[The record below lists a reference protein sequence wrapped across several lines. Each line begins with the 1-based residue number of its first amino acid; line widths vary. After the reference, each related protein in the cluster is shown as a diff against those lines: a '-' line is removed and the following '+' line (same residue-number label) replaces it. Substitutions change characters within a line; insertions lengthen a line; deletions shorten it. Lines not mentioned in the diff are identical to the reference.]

1 MAPASEPLIGWVD
14 KDVPFRYVE
23 AYRRHGYKFANLNP
37 VSLTEPVAGPELAC
51 SRYGLTPSEAVV
63 TPGQGEVSVARL
75 TEVRSLT
82 CYMTSLL
89 PNCHPQELSSLYCG
103 TMGLEVGHMESE
115 AEQRWLCD
123 KHQEVRQQPLEASV
137 KRDLALEMLKSQ
149 TFDNFLATKFQS
161 VKRYGGEGAEAMMGF
176 FTQLFHQAQ
185 ADNIEDIIIA
195 EVFFLHC
202 S

>member
-1 MAPASEPLIGWVD
+1 MSDI
-14 KDVPFRYVE
+14 
-23 AYRRHGYKFANLNP
+23 
-37 VSLTEPVAGPELAC
+37 ST
-51 SRYGLTPSEAVV
+51 
-63 TPGQGEVSVARL
+63 Q
-75 TEVRSLT
+75 
-82 CYMTSLL
+82 
-89 PNCHPQELSSLYCG
+89 NCHPQELSNLYCG
-103 TMGLEVGHMESE
+103 TMGLEVGHIESE

-195 EVFFLHC
+195 EVLFASRSIKRIFICLLHYRLTEAA
-202 S
+202 